1 MVNTSLKNIDSIIEN
16 KDQVNDRD
24 LEALYNLTV
33 DYPYSSFC
41 YFLLYTI
48 LKKQNRTGAENI
60 LKKTA
65 IRFHDRNILKKL
77 SKNFFENQIT
87 EKKKTATNID
97 EAKNEEQK
105 RVLNKNV
112 YSNIINDNIIQ
123 EIIEIKDQ
131 VQNKQEIEKLPESVK
146 FNNLPKPFEEWL
158 FKHPVKKTK
167 REISVDEILNSLENR
182 KNRPDKT
189 SFFSAPDAA
198 KKSLET
204 NTDLVTETLAEIHV
218 QQGNYPKAIEIYQK
232 LILLNPEKK
241 LLFASQIEFIK
252 QKTQL

>member
-1 MVNTSLKNIDSIIEN
+1 MVNTSLKNIDFLIQN
-16 KDQVNDRD
+16 KDQINDRE
-24 LEALYNLTV
+24 LEVIYKLSV
-33 DYPYSSFC
+33 RYPYSSFC
-41 YFLLYTI
+41 HFFLYSV
-48 LKKQNRTGAENI
+48 LKKQNRTGVENV

-65 IRFHDRNILKKL
+65 IRFHDRSILKKL
-77 SKNFFENQIT
+77 SENSMVKQNTKERI
-87 EKKKTATNID
+87 EVTNI
-97 EAKNEEQK
+97 EEIENKEQEK
-105 RVLNKNV
+105 VLNENV

-123 EIIEIKDQ
+123 EITETKDQ
-131 VQNKQEIEKLPESVK
+131 DQKEEEVEKLPKMVK
-146 FNNLPKPFEEWL
+146 SNQLPKTFEDWL
-158 FKHPVKKTK
+158 FKHPLKKTK
-167 REISVDEILNSLENR
+167 KQITVDEILNSLENR
-182 KNRPDKT
+182 KNQHNKT

-204 NTDLVTETLAEIHV
+204 NDDLVTETLAEIHI